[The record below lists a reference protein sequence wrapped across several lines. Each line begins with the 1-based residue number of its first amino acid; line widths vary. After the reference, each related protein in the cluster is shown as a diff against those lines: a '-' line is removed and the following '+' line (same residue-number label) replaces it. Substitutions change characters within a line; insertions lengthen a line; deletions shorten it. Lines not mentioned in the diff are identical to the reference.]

1 MTSPT
6 PAVLEVTWG
15 STPLFIFSHLY
26 SDMVNVTRKSGNG
39 NSVYY
44 WAKLLSVFVIGEVVL
59 IFFGITPI
67 VYLYSIICVL
77 IFTYEILSRGGLEPI
92 VEQLKP
98 LRDGKNRKKERSE
111 EEILSIVQE
120 RYAQGEISDAE
131 FEHRIERLLNTEPSN
146 EVGSEESELKTSSIY
161 KE

>member
-1 MTSPT
+1 M
-6 PAVLEVTWG
+6 
-15 STPLFIFSHLY
+15 
-26 SDMVNVTRKSGNG
+26 
-39 NSVYY
+39 
-44 WAKLLSVFVIGEVVL
+44 